1 MLAYNSKNQLIE
13 YEEKN
18 NLKVCNN
25 CHKIYRQIMYEQIF
39 GMRDREY
46 DNCPYCYAENGSS
59 MIHDYSNSPINV
71 VELNNLK
78 TKSLI
83 DTVVGYCNREYV
95 GGNCLTCNHKNKC
108 PGKCIGDCKS
118 CLEEVHYPNKYPL
131 GKKNYDC
138 LRMLQFY
145 VCDYTFKYSS
155 EMLYLMRK
163 SEALRNIEEYRVV
176 SIGCGGCPDLMA
188 FETYCHQEE
197 NWKSVKYIGIDVN
210 QNWRAIHEVIKQYNT
225 TTIETPRFFYMDAV
239 TDEHYEISD
248 ANVIVLQY
256 VISHFYN
263 TGQIN
268 KINSFFDK
276 LVQKIVIHKQERTPI
291 VIMINDVNSNKRGRD
306 YFQMVVDKLQNA
318 GFHGIF
324 KKFYFDY
331 NIQNEYQR
339 YGTKHVSNDVLYKI
353 PPEFHIYQPWEECSS
368 AQLLIEVCGRL
379 DNDNKRK

>member
-163 SEALRNIEEYRVV
+163 SEALRNI
-176 SIGCGGCPDLMA
+176 
-188 FETYCHQEE
+188 
-197 NWKSVKYIGIDVN
+197 
-210 QNWRAIHEVIKQYNT
+210 
-225 TTIETPRFFYMDAV
+225 
-239 TDEHYEISD
+239 
-248 ANVIVLQY
+248 
-256 VISHFYN
+256 
-263 TGQIN
+263 
-268 KINSFFDK
+268 
-276 LVQKIVIHKQERTPI
+276 
-291 VIMINDVNSNKRGRD
+291 
-306 YFQMVVDKLQNA
+306 
-318 GFHGIF
+318 
-324 KKFYFDY
+324 
-331 NIQNEYQR
+331 
-339 YGTKHVSNDVLYKI
+339 
-353 PPEFHIYQPWEECSS
+353 
-368 AQLLIEVCGRL
+368 
-379 DNDNKRK
+379 

>member
-1 MLAYNSKNQLIE
+1 
-13 YEEKN
+13 
-18 NLKVCNN
+18 
-25 CHKIYRQIMYEQIF
+25 
-39 GMRDREY
+39 
-46 DNCPYCYAENGSS
+46 
-59 MIHDYSNSPINV
+59 
-71 VELNNLK
+71 
-78 TKSLI
+78 
-83 DTVVGYCNREYV
+83 
-95 GGNCLTCNHKNKC
+95 
-108 PGKCIGDCKS
+108 
-118 CLEEVHYPNKYPL
+118 
-131 GKKNYDC
+131 
-138 LRMLQFY
+138 
-145 VCDYTFKYSS
+145 
-155 EMLYLMRK
+155 MRK

-276 LVQKIVIHKQERTPI
+276 LVQKIVIHKQERTPF

-331 NIQNEYQR
+331 NIENEYQR